1 MRLKEFANAEEQL
14 ALWRVISDKV
24 WGELKT
30 LADQQMKAARAA
42 AKQAAARP
50 KRPTPAAA
58 APPPPAKPPKP
69 AKPAK
74 PGKPDQPGKSAA
86 LKRPSQT
93 PSISGKLNKPPVA
106 TGSAGGVRTPLP
118 SSQPTMPPLR
128 SSAFSTPSGAPAAI
142 LPIT

>member
-58 APPPPAKPPKP
+58 APPPDRGPFFRLLLALILLISQFFLFEAWLFPIGILFLPPLLLPLLVNIKT
-69 AKPAK
+69 
-74 PGKPDQPGKSAA
+74 DLSH
-86 LKRPSQT
+86 
-93 PSISGKLNKPPVA
+93 GKL
-106 TGSAGGVRTPLP
+106 
-118 SSQPTMPPLR
+118 PT
-128 SSAFSTPSGAPAAI
+128 
-142 LPIT
+142 

>member
-50 KRPTPAAA
+50 KRATPAAA
-58 APPPPAKPPKP
+58 APPPPPAKPPKTAKPTKPKQP
-69 AKPAK
+69 AK
-74 PGKPDQPGKSAA
+74 SSTV
-86 LKRPSQT
+86 KRPSQT
-93 PSISGKLNKPPVA
+93 PSISGKLNKPLVA

-118 SSQPTMPPLR
+118 SSQAPMPPLR
-128 SSAFSTPSGAPAAI
+128 TSAFSSSGGSPAAI